1 MVGPVGLSFY
11 SRLHINSLGGF
22 NIKHLMSYEKICEGG
37 ILIAA
42 AGDK

>member
-1 MVGPVGLSFY
+1 MGEPVGLSFY

-22 NIKHLMSYEKICEGG
+22 NLKHHMSLCEGG